1 MDRTFLN
8 SEEAAAA
15 ACRFRNFSYEVGDV
29 SKGVR
34 ADYACVQSIPSRT
47 LLPDFFFFFNLNEK
61 K

>member
-29 SKGVR
+29 SKGVS
-34 ADYACVQSIPSRT
+34 AD
-47 LLPDFFFFFNLNEK
+47 
-61 K
+61 